1 MELNSQEQQLLNAGM
16 TFLVDPT
23 SVEIPEAERNAIL
36 RGFGGQG
43 FSTVQGLA
51 CTLARDDQVTLIV
64 TNGPLERETIRH
76 EFIHCAQ
83 VYASQETMSACLA
96 AAEAIGRQIVVAVRG
111 AIEIDPTLETKGHR
125 DLLRLTTAWQFVKE
139 QGANAV
145 PPPHALFDDLHS
157 YYPTPDTRSLSAS
170 LGFGDP
176 DCVYAAMTAAILK
189 EIDFSIEPTSD
200 LAREIVAHAFQ
211 ATEHA
216 SVDSLFAEATERA
229 ETLAEEL
236 RAGVALRR

>member
-1 MELNSQEQQLLNAGM
+1 MPLFEALAGRASTPLKALPVPSLAM
-16 TFLVDPT
+16 TK
-23 SVEIPEAERNAIL
+23 
-36 RGFGGQG
+36 
-43 FSTVQGLA
+43 
-51 CTLARDDQVTLIV
+51 VTLIV
-64 TNGPLERETIRH
+64 TNESLDRETIRH

-96 AAEAIGRQIVVAVRG
+96 AAEAIGRQIVVAVRA

-236 RAGVALRR
+236 RAEVALRR